1 MGMEKYVVDR
11 RIGVGSYGSAYLV
24 RLRADKQRCLVL
36 KKIRLDNVGA
46 KERRA
51 AHAEAKLLQRF
62 DHPFVLGYVDSFSHK
77 GHLCIVTDYCEAGDL
92 YCRLKSSKSYWR
104 EDAILDMFAQI
115 CLALDYVHDQ
125 KVLHRDLKTQNVFLH
140 RNGTIKLGDFGIARQ
155 MDAPMDMA
163 MTVIGTP
170 YYMSPELMEG
180 KAYGY
185 KSDVW
190 ALGCVLYELATL
202 KHAFDANDMNGLVMK
217 IVRGRVLPVPMH
229 YSPEL
234 RALICKLLSKRSA
247 DRPTVKRVLEMP
259 VLAKHVVKHRAA
271 VLARMQQVQVE
282 KGAPPAAAA
291 PAAGAASAAGGVVAK
306 GRADAR
312 ARLERDLASQ
322 REARARLEGNM
333 NRLPERNRKHAPVGG
348 SKAPAVGPTK
358 ASAAPS
364 TPANLQDAIRRKER
378 ELAAISYER
387 RHIVSSRRRIVEP
400 KAAGAVV
407 GGAKRQLSNVTNA
420 AQREARARLEGNMNR
435 LPERNRKHAPV
446 GGSKAPAV
454 GPTKA
459 SAAPSTPA
467 NLQDAIRRKERELA
481 AISYER
487 RHIVSSR
494 RRIVEPKAAGAVV
507 GGAKRQLSNVT
518 NAGRAGEAPN
528 RASSRIPPARA
539 AGDAAARAP
548 VRIIPVG
555 AAQVAAGGQRAS
567 LEDQMAAHRER
578 RRERAR
584 SSLSPQGSLHSGSDS
599 DRSIGSGS
607 GGALSDRHHGAAPAP
622 SAHSD
627 GSASGGV
634 GELTEV
640 SSAYVS
646 SGDCEAGEGGGA
658 ASHRDNLMAARRRK
672 KEAEAAAR
680 EAELLAARR
689 SYFEERRAA
698 HARNNSEHCA
708 SEGNYVA
715 HSHGM
720 RPAHAHAR
728 VHAHAQAQAQ
738 AQAHGGAQGP
748 SPGGIDRE
756 AAEIEM
762 VALQAQHAAVT
773 QRIEELPE
781 RETLKAAQVAEGDAS
796 TGGAV
801 GAAGSGDVLGSQHTP
816 PPQANVKSLERLD
829 TPAARELESE
839 FDRKPGAG
847 GGAQQRI
854 SLGDGM
860 GAQRVQAVRQ
870 VCEHHL
876 GAPLLSKL
884 MAYMRERSRLMKDG
898 EDVDD
903 AAFRGELR
911 AHLGAERMQYVSMVD
926 QLMYLQDNHS
936 HASHMHAHGG
946 HGQHVVAVA

>member
-247 DRPTVKRVLEMP
+247 DRPTVKRVLETP
-259 VLAKHVVKHRAA
+259 VLAKHVAKHRAA

-312 ARLERDLASQ
+312 VRLERDLASQ

-333 NRLPERNRKHAPVGG
+333 NRLAERNRKHAPVGG

-358 ASAAPS
+358 AAAAPS

-400 KAAGAVV
+400 KAAGA
-407 GGAKRQLSNVTNA
+407 A
-420 AQREARARLEGNMNR
+420 
-435 LPERNRKHAPV
+435 
-446 GGSKAPAV
+446 
-454 GPTKA
+454 
-459 SAAPSTPA
+459 
-467 NLQDAIRRKERELA
+467 
-481 AISYER
+481 
-487 RHIVSSR
+487 
-494 RRIVEPKAAGAVV
+494 V

-607 GGALSDRHHGAAPAP
+607 GGALSDRHHGGAPAP

-634 GELTEV
+634 GESNEV

-646 SGDCEAGEGGGA
+646 SGDGEAGEGGGA
-658 ASHRDNLMAARRRK
+658 ASHRDNVMAARRRK

-715 HSHGM
+715 HSHGL

-773 QRIEELPE
+773 QRIEELS
-781 RETLKAAQVAEGDAS
+781 ETLKAAQVAEGDAS

-884 MAYMRERSRLMKDG
+884 MAYMRERNRLMKDG

>member
-217 IVRGRVLPVPMH
+217 IVRVRVLPVPMH

-247 DRPTVKRVLEMP
+247 DRPTVKRVLETP
-259 VLAKHVVKHRAA
+259 VLAKHVAKHRAA

-333 NRLPERNRKHAPVGG
+333 NRLAERNRKHAPVGG

-358 ASAAPS
+358 AAAAPS

-400 KAAGAVV
+400 KAAGA
-407 GGAKRQLSNVTNA
+407 A
-420 AQREARARLEGNMNR
+420 
-435 LPERNRKHAPV
+435 
-446 GGSKAPAV
+446 
-454 GPTKA
+454 
-459 SAAPSTPA
+459 
-467 NLQDAIRRKERELA
+467 
-481 AISYER
+481 
-487 RHIVSSR
+487 
-494 RRIVEPKAAGAVV
+494 V

-607 GGALSDRHHGAAPAP
+607 GGALSDRHHGGAPAP

-634 GELTEV
+634 GESTEV

-646 SGDCEAGEGGGA
+646 SGDGEAGEGGGA
-658 ASHRDNLMAARRRK
+658 ASHRDNVMAARRRK

-715 HSHGM
+715 HSHAM

-738 AQAHGGAQGP
+738 AQAQGGAQGP

-773 QRIEELPE
+773 QRIEELS
-781 RETLKAAQVAEGDAS
+781 ETLKAAQVAEGDAS

-847 GGAQQRI
+847 GSAQQRL

-884 MAYMRERSRLMKDG
+884 MAYMRERNRLMKDG

>member
-247 DRPTVKRVLEMP
+247 DRPTVKRVLETP
-259 VLAKHVVKHRAA
+259 VLAKHVAKHRAA

-333 NRLPERNRKHAPVGG
+333 NRLAERNRKHAPVGG

-358 ASAAPS
+358 AAAAPS

-400 KAAGAVV
+400 KAAGA
-407 GGAKRQLSNVTNA
+407 A
-420 AQREARARLEGNMNR
+420 
-435 LPERNRKHAPV
+435 
-446 GGSKAPAV
+446 
-454 GPTKA
+454 
-459 SAAPSTPA
+459 
-467 NLQDAIRRKERELA
+467 
-481 AISYER
+481 
-487 RHIVSSR
+487 
-494 RRIVEPKAAGAVV
+494 V

-528 RASSRIPPARA
+528 RASSRTPPARA

-607 GGALSDRHHGAAPAP
+607 GGALSDRHHGGAPAP

-634 GELTEV
+634 GESNEV

-646 SGDCEAGEGGGA
+646 SGDGEAGEGGGA
-658 ASHRDNLMAARRRK
+658 ASHRDNVMAARRRK

-715 HSHGM
+715 HSHAM

-773 QRIEELPE
+773 QRIEELS
-781 RETLKAAQVAEGDAS
+781 ETLKAAQVAEGDAS

-884 MAYMRERSRLMKDG
+884 MAYMRERNRLMKDG

>member
-247 DRPTVKRVLEMP
+247 DRPTVKRVLETP
-259 VLAKHVVKHRAA
+259 VLAKHVAKHRAA
-271 VLARMQQVQVE
+271 VLARMQQVQVD

-333 NRLPERNRKHAPVGG
+333 NRLAERNRKHAPVGG

-358 ASAAPS
+358 AAAAPS

-400 KAAGAVV
+400 KAAGA
-407 GGAKRQLSNVTNA
+407 A
-420 AQREARARLEGNMNR
+420 
-435 LPERNRKHAPV
+435 
-446 GGSKAPAV
+446 
-454 GPTKA
+454 
-459 SAAPSTPA
+459 
-467 NLQDAIRRKERELA
+467 
-481 AISYER
+481 
-487 RHIVSSR
+487 
-494 RRIVEPKAAGAVV
+494 V

-607 GGALSDRHHGAAPAP
+607 GGALSDRHHGGAPAP

-634 GELTEV
+634 GESNEV

-646 SGDCEAGEGGGA
+646 SGDGEAGEGGGA
-658 ASHRDNLMAARRRK
+658 ASHRDNVMAARRRK

-773 QRIEELPE
+773 QRIEELS
-781 RETLKAAQVAEGDAS
+781 ETLKAAQVAEGDAS

-884 MAYMRERSRLMKDG
+884 MAYMRERNRLMKDG

>member
-247 DRPTVKRVLEMP
+247 DRPTVKRVLETP
-259 VLAKHVVKHRAA
+259 VLAKHVAKHRAA

-312 ARLERDLASQ
+312 VRLERDLASQ

-333 NRLPERNRKHAPVGG
+333 NRLAERNRKHAPVGG

-358 ASAAPS
+358 AAAAPS

-400 KAAGAVV
+400 KAAGA
-407 GGAKRQLSNVTNA
+407 A
-420 AQREARARLEGNMNR
+420 
-435 LPERNRKHAPV
+435 
-446 GGSKAPAV
+446 
-454 GPTKA
+454 
-459 SAAPSTPA
+459 
-467 NLQDAIRRKERELA
+467 
-481 AISYER
+481 
-487 RHIVSSR
+487 
-494 RRIVEPKAAGAVV
+494 V

-539 AGDAAARAP
+539 VGDAAARAP

-607 GGALSDRHHGAAPAP
+607 GGALSDRHHGGAPAP

-634 GELTEV
+634 GESNEV

-646 SGDCEAGEGGGA
+646 SGDGEAGEGGGA
-658 ASHRDNLMAARRRK
+658 ASHRDNVMAARRRK

-715 HSHGM
+715 HSHGL

-773 QRIEELPE
+773 QRIEELS
-781 RETLKAAQVAEGDAS
+781 ETLKAAQVAEGDAS
-796 TGGAV
+796 AGGAV

-884 MAYMRERSRLMKDG
+884 MAYMRERNRLMKDG

>member
-247 DRPTVKRVLEMP
+247 DRPTVKRVLETP
-259 VLAKHVVKHRAA
+259 VLAKHVAKHRAA
-271 VLARMQQVQVE
+271 VLARMQQVQVD

-333 NRLPERNRKHAPVGG
+333 NRLAERNRKHAPVGG

-358 ASAAPS
+358 AAAAPS

-400 KAAGAVV
+400 KAAGA
-407 GGAKRQLSNVTNA
+407 A
-420 AQREARARLEGNMNR
+420 
-435 LPERNRKHAPV
+435 
-446 GGSKAPAV
+446 
-454 GPTKA
+454 
-459 SAAPSTPA
+459 
-467 NLQDAIRRKERELA
+467 
-481 AISYER
+481 
-487 RHIVSSR
+487 
-494 RRIVEPKAAGAVV
+494 V

-607 GGALSDRHHGAAPAP
+607 GGALSDRHHGGAPAP

-634 GELTEV
+634 GESNEV

-646 SGDCEAGEGGGA
+646 SGDGEAGEGGGA
-658 ASHRDNLMAARRRK
+658 ASHRDNVMAARRRK

-715 HSHGM
+715 HSHGL

-773 QRIEELPE
+773 QRIEELS
-781 RETLKAAQVAEGDAS
+781 ETLKAAQVAEGDAS

-839 FDRKPGAG
+839 FDRKLGAG
-847 GGAQQRI
+847 GSAQQRI

-884 MAYMRERSRLMKDG
+884 MAYMRERNRLMKDG

>member
-312 ARLERDLASQ
+312 ARLERDLAS
-322 REARARLEGNM
+322 
-333 NRLPERNRKHAPVGG
+333 
-348 SKAPAVGPTK
+348 
-358 ASAAPS
+358 
-364 TPANLQDAIRRKER
+364 
-378 ELAAISYER
+378 
-387 RHIVSSRRRIVEP
+387 
-400 KAAGAVV
+400 
-407 GGAKRQLSNVTNA
+407 
-420 AQREARARLEGNMNR
+420 QREARARLEGNMNR

>member
-1 MGMEKYVVDR
+1 
-11 RIGVGSYGSAYLV
+11 
-24 RLRADKQRCLVL
+24 
-36 KKIRLDNVGA
+36 
-46 KERRA
+46 
-51 AHAEAKLLQRF
+51 
-62 DHPFVLGYVDSFSHK
+62 
-77 GHLCIVTDYCEAGDL
+77 
-92 YCRLKSSKSYWR
+92 
-104 EDAILDMFAQI
+104 
-115 CLALDYVHDQ
+115 
-125 KVLHRDLKTQNVFLH
+125 
-140 RNGTIKLGDFGIARQ
+140 
-155 MDAPMDMA
+155 
-163 MTVIGTP
+163 
-170 YYMSPELMEG
+170 
-180 KAYGY
+180 
-185 KSDVW
+185 
-190 ALGCVLYELATL
+190 
-202 KHAFDANDMNGLVMK
+202 
-217 IVRGRVLPVPMH
+217 
-229 YSPEL
+229 
-234 RALICKLLSKRSA
+234 
-247 DRPTVKRVLEMP
+247 
-259 VLAKHVVKHRAA
+259 
-271 VLARMQQVQVE
+271 
-282 KGAPPAAAA
+282 
-291 PAAGAASAAGGVVAK
+291 
-306 GRADAR
+306 
-312 ARLERDLASQ
+312 
-322 REARARLEGNM
+322 M
-333 NRLPERNRKHAPVGG
+333 NRLAERNRKHAPVGG

-358 ASAAPS
+358 AAAAPS

-400 KAAGAVV
+400 KAAGA
-407 GGAKRQLSNVTNA
+407 A
-420 AQREARARLEGNMNR
+420 
-435 LPERNRKHAPV
+435 
-446 GGSKAPAV
+446 
-454 GPTKA
+454 
-459 SAAPSTPA
+459 
-467 NLQDAIRRKERELA
+467 
-481 AISYER
+481 
-487 RHIVSSR
+487 
-494 RRIVEPKAAGAVV
+494 V

-607 GGALSDRHHGAAPAP
+607 GGALSDRHHGGAPAP

-634 GELTEV
+634 GESTEV

-646 SGDCEAGEGGGA
+646 SGDGEAGEGGGA
-658 ASHRDNLMAARRRK
+658 ASHRDNVMAARRRK

-715 HSHGM
+715 HSHAM

-773 QRIEELPE
+773 QRIEELS
-781 RETLKAAQVAEGDAS
+781 ETLKAAQVAEGDAS

-847 GGAQQRI
+847 GSAQQRI

-884 MAYMRERSRLMKDG
+884 MAYMRERNRLMKDG

>member
-24 RLRADKQRCLVL
+24 RLRADKQRRLVL

-77 GHLCIVTDYCEAGDL
+77 GHLCIVTDYCESGDL

-247 DRPTVKRVLEMP
+247 DRPTVKRVLETP
-259 VLAKHVVKHRAA
+259 VLAKHVAKHRAA

-333 NRLPERNRKHAPVGG
+333 NRLAERNRKHAPVGG

-358 ASAAPS
+358 AAAAPS

-400 KAAGAVV
+400 KAAGA
-407 GGAKRQLSNVTNA
+407 A
-420 AQREARARLEGNMNR
+420 
-435 LPERNRKHAPV
+435 
-446 GGSKAPAV
+446 
-454 GPTKA
+454 
-459 SAAPSTPA
+459 
-467 NLQDAIRRKERELA
+467 
-481 AISYER
+481 
-487 RHIVSSR
+487 
-494 RRIVEPKAAGAVV
+494 V

-539 AGDAAARAP
+539 VGDAAARAP

-607 GGALSDRHHGAAPAP
+607 GGALSDRHHGGAPAP

-634 GELTEV
+634 GESNEV

-646 SGDCEAGEGGGA
+646 SGDGEAGEGGGA
-658 ASHRDNLMAARRRK
+658 ASHRDNVMAARRRK

-715 HSHGM
+715 HSHGV

-762 VALQAQHAAVT
+762 VALQALHAAVT
-773 QRIEELPE
+773 QRIEELS
-781 RETLKAAQVAEGDAS
+781 ETLKAAQVVEGDAS
-796 TGGAV
+796 AGGAV

-884 MAYMRERSRLMKDG
+884 MAYMRERNRLMKDG

>member
-247 DRPTVKRVLEMP
+247 DRPTVKRVLETP
-259 VLAKHVVKHRAA
+259 VLAKHVAKHRAA

-291 PAAGAASAAGGVVAK
+291 PAAGAASAAGGGVAK

-312 ARLERDLASQ
+312 VRLERDLASQ

-333 NRLPERNRKHAPVGG
+333 NRLAERNRKHAPVGG

-358 ASAAPS
+358 AAAAPS

-400 KAAGAVV
+400 KAAGA
-407 GGAKRQLSNVTNA
+407 A
-420 AQREARARLEGNMNR
+420 
-435 LPERNRKHAPV
+435 
-446 GGSKAPAV
+446 
-454 GPTKA
+454 
-459 SAAPSTPA
+459 
-467 NLQDAIRRKERELA
+467 
-481 AISYER
+481 
-487 RHIVSSR
+487 
-494 RRIVEPKAAGAVV
+494 V

-539 AGDAAARAP
+539 VGDAAARAP

-607 GGALSDRHHGAAPAP
+607 GGALSDRHHGGAPAP

-646 SGDCEAGEGGGA
+646 SGDGEAGEGGGA
-658 ASHRDNLMAARRRK
+658 ASHRDNVMAARRRK

-773 QRIEELPE
+773 QRIEELS
-781 RETLKAAQVAEGDAS
+781 ETLKAAQVAEGDAS
-796 TGGAV
+796 TAGAV

-884 MAYMRERSRLMKDG
+884 MAYMRERNRLMKDG

>member
-1 MGMEKYVVDR
+1 
-11 RIGVGSYGSAYLV
+11 
-24 RLRADKQRCLVL
+24 
-36 KKIRLDNVGA
+36 
-46 KERRA
+46 
-51 AHAEAKLLQRF
+51 
-62 DHPFVLGYVDSFSHK
+62 
-77 GHLCIVTDYCEAGDL
+77 
-92 YCRLKSSKSYWR
+92 
-104 EDAILDMFAQI
+104 
-115 CLALDYVHDQ
+115 
-125 KVLHRDLKTQNVFLH
+125 
-140 RNGTIKLGDFGIARQ
+140 
-155 MDAPMDMA
+155 
-163 MTVIGTP
+163 
-170 YYMSPELMEG
+170 
-180 KAYGY
+180 
-185 KSDVW
+185 
-190 ALGCVLYELATL
+190 
-202 KHAFDANDMNGLVMK
+202 
-217 IVRGRVLPVPMH
+217 
-229 YSPEL
+229 
-234 RALICKLLSKRSA
+234 
-247 DRPTVKRVLEMP
+247 
-259 VLAKHVVKHRAA
+259 
-271 VLARMQQVQVE
+271 
-282 KGAPPAAAA
+282 
-291 PAAGAASAAGGVVAK
+291 
-306 GRADAR
+306 
-312 ARLERDLASQ
+312 
-322 REARARLEGNM
+322 
-333 NRLPERNRKHAPVGG
+333 
-348 SKAPAVGPTK
+348 
-358 ASAAPS
+358 
-364 TPANLQDAIRRKER
+364 
-378 ELAAISYER
+378 
-387 RHIVSSRRRIVEP
+387 
-400 KAAGAVV
+400 
-407 GGAKRQLSNVTNA
+407 
-420 AQREARARLEGNMNR
+420 
-435 LPERNRKHAPV
+435 
-446 GGSKAPAV
+446 
-454 GPTKA
+454 
-459 SAAPSTPA
+459 
-467 NLQDAIRRKERELA
+467 
-481 AISYER
+481 
-487 RHIVSSR
+487 
-494 RRIVEPKAAGAVV
+494 
-507 GGAKRQLSNVT
+507 
-518 NAGRAGEAPN
+518 
-528 RASSRIPPARA
+528 
-539 AGDAAARAP
+539 
-548 VRIIPVG
+548 
-555 AAQVAAGGQRAS
+555 
-567 LEDQMAAHRER
+567 MAAHRER

-607 GGALSDRHHGAAPAP
+607 GGALSDRHHGGAPAP

-634 GELTEV
+634 GESNEV

-646 SGDCEAGEGGGA
+646 SGDGEAGEGGGA
-658 ASHRDNLMAARRRK
+658 ASHRDNVMAARRRK

-715 HSHGM
+715 HSHAM

-773 QRIEELPE
+773 QRIEELS
-781 RETLKAAQVAEGDAS
+781 ETLKAAQVAEGDAS

-847 GGAQQRI
+847 GSAQQRI

-884 MAYMRERSRLMKDG
+884 MAYMRERNRLMKDG

>member
-247 DRPTVKRVLEMP
+247 DRPTVKRVLETP
-259 VLAKHVVKHRAA
+259 VLAKHVAKHRAA

-312 ARLERDLASQ
+312 VRLERDLASQ

-333 NRLPERNRKHAPVGG
+333 NRLAERNRKHAPVGG

-358 ASAAPS
+358 AAAAPS

-400 KAAGAVV
+400 KAAGA
-407 GGAKRQLSNVTNA
+407 A
-420 AQREARARLEGNMNR
+420 
-435 LPERNRKHAPV
+435 
-446 GGSKAPAV
+446 
-454 GPTKA
+454 
-459 SAAPSTPA
+459 
-467 NLQDAIRRKERELA
+467 
-481 AISYER
+481 
-487 RHIVSSR
+487 
-494 RRIVEPKAAGAVV
+494 V

-607 GGALSDRHHGAAPAP
+607 GGALSDRHHGGAPAP

-634 GELTEV
+634 GESNEV

-646 SGDCEAGEGGGA
+646 SGDGEAGEGGGA
-658 ASHRDNLMAARRRK
+658 ASHRDNVMAARRRK

-773 QRIEELPE
+773 QRIEELS
-781 RETLKAAQVAEGDAS
+781 ETLKAAQVAEGDAS

-884 MAYMRERSRLMKDG
+884 MAYMRERNRLMKDG

>member
-247 DRPTVKRVLEMP
+247 DRPTVKRVLETP
-259 VLAKHVVKHRAA
+259 VLAKHVAKHRAA

-333 NRLPERNRKHAPVGG
+333 NRLAERNRKHAPVGG

-358 ASAAPS
+358 AAAAPS

-400 KAAGAVV
+400 KAAGA
-407 GGAKRQLSNVTNA
+407 A
-420 AQREARARLEGNMNR
+420 
-435 LPERNRKHAPV
+435 
-446 GGSKAPAV
+446 
-454 GPTKA
+454 
-459 SAAPSTPA
+459 
-467 NLQDAIRRKERELA
+467 
-481 AISYER
+481 
-487 RHIVSSR
+487 
-494 RRIVEPKAAGAVV
+494 V

-607 GGALSDRHHGAAPAP
+607 GGALSDRHHGGAPAP

-634 GELTEV
+634 GESTEV

-646 SGDCEAGEGGGA
+646 SGDGEAGEGGGA
-658 ASHRDNLMAARRRK
+658 ASHRDNVMAARRRK

-715 HSHGM
+715 HSHAM

-773 QRIEELPE
+773 QRIEELS
-781 RETLKAAQVAEGDAS
+781 ETLKAAQVAEGDAS

-847 GGAQQRI
+847 GSAQQRI

-884 MAYMRERSRLMKDG
+884 MAYMRERNRLMKDG

>member
-247 DRPTVKRVLEMP
+247 DRPTVKRVLETP
-259 VLAKHVVKHRAA
+259 VLAKHVAKHRAA
-271 VLARMQQVQVE
+271 VLARMQQVQVD

-333 NRLPERNRKHAPVGG
+333 NRLAERNRKHAPVGG

-358 ASAAPS
+358 AAAAPS

-400 KAAGAVV
+400 KAAGA
-407 GGAKRQLSNVTNA
+407 A
-420 AQREARARLEGNMNR
+420 
-435 LPERNRKHAPV
+435 
-446 GGSKAPAV
+446 
-454 GPTKA
+454 
-459 SAAPSTPA
+459 
-467 NLQDAIRRKERELA
+467 
-481 AISYER
+481 
-487 RHIVSSR
+487 
-494 RRIVEPKAAGAVV
+494 V

-607 GGALSDRHHGAAPAP
+607 GGALSDRHHGGAPAP

-634 GELTEV
+634 GESNEV

-646 SGDCEAGEGGGA
+646 SGDGEAGEGGGA
-658 ASHRDNLMAARRRK
+658 ASHRDNVMAARRRK

-715 HSHGM
+715 HSHAM

-773 QRIEELPE
+773 QRIEELS
-781 RETLKAAQVAEGDAS
+781 ETLKAAQVAEGDAS

-884 MAYMRERSRLMKDG
+884 MAYMRERNRLMKDG

>member
-247 DRPTVKRVLEMP
+247 DRPTVKRVLETP
-259 VLAKHVVKHRAA
+259 VLAKHVAKHRAA

-312 ARLERDLASQ
+312 VRLERDLASQ

-333 NRLPERNRKHAPVGG
+333 NRLAERNRKHAPVGG

-358 ASAAPS
+358 AAAAPS

-400 KAAGAVV
+400 KAAGA
-407 GGAKRQLSNVTNA
+407 A
-420 AQREARARLEGNMNR
+420 
-435 LPERNRKHAPV
+435 
-446 GGSKAPAV
+446 
-454 GPTKA
+454 
-459 SAAPSTPA
+459 
-467 NLQDAIRRKERELA
+467 
-481 AISYER
+481 
-487 RHIVSSR
+487 
-494 RRIVEPKAAGAVV
+494 V

-539 AGDAAARAP
+539 VGDAAARAP
-548 VRIIPVG
+548 VGIIPVG

-607 GGALSDRHHGAAPAP
+607 GGALSDRHHGGAPAP

-634 GELTEV
+634 GESNEV

-646 SGDCEAGEGGGA
+646 SGDGEAGEGGGA
-658 ASHRDNLMAARRRK
+658 ASHRDNVMAARRRK

-773 QRIEELPE
+773 QRIEELS
-781 RETLKAAQVAEGDAS
+781 ETLKAAQVAEGDAS

-884 MAYMRERSRLMKDG
+884 MAYMRERNRLMKDG

>member
-247 DRPTVKRVLEMP
+247 DRPTVKRVLETP
-259 VLAKHVVKHRAA
+259 VLAKHVAKHRAA

-333 NRLPERNRKHAPVGG
+333 NRLAERNRKHAPVGG

-358 ASAAPS
+358 AAAAPS

-400 KAAGAVV
+400 KAAGA
-407 GGAKRQLSNVTNA
+407 A
-420 AQREARARLEGNMNR
+420 
-435 LPERNRKHAPV
+435 
-446 GGSKAPAV
+446 
-454 GPTKA
+454 
-459 SAAPSTPA
+459 
-467 NLQDAIRRKERELA
+467 
-481 AISYER
+481 
-487 RHIVSSR
+487 
-494 RRIVEPKAAGAVV
+494 V

-607 GGALSDRHHGAAPAP
+607 GGALSDRHHGGAPAP

-634 GELTEV
+634 GESNEV

-646 SGDCEAGEGGGA
+646 SGDGEAGEGGGA
-658 ASHRDNLMAARRRK
+658 ASHRDNVMAARRRK

-715 HSHGM
+715 HSHAM

-773 QRIEELPE
+773 QRIEELS
-781 RETLKAAQVAEGDAS
+781 ETLKAAQVAEGDAS

-884 MAYMRERSRLMKDG
+884 MAYMRERNRLMKDG

>member
-247 DRPTVKRVLEMP
+247 DRPTVKRVLETP
-259 VLAKHVVKHRAA
+259 VLAKHVAKHRAA

-312 ARLERDLASQ
+312 VRLERDLASQ

-333 NRLPERNRKHAPVGG
+333 NRLAERNRKHAPVGG

-358 ASAAPS
+358 AAAAPS

-400 KAAGAVV
+400 KAAGA
-407 GGAKRQLSNVTNA
+407 A
-420 AQREARARLEGNMNR
+420 
-435 LPERNRKHAPV
+435 
-446 GGSKAPAV
+446 
-454 GPTKA
+454 
-459 SAAPSTPA
+459 
-467 NLQDAIRRKERELA
+467 
-481 AISYER
+481 
-487 RHIVSSR
+487 
-494 RRIVEPKAAGAVV
+494 V

-607 GGALSDRHHGAAPAP
+607 GGALSDRHHGGAPAP

-634 GELTEV
+634 GESNEV

-646 SGDCEAGEGGGA
+646 SGDGEAGEGGGA
-658 ASHRDNLMAARRRK
+658 ASHRDNVMAARRRK

-715 HSHGM
+715 HSHAM

-773 QRIEELPE
+773 QRIEELS
-781 RETLKAAQVAEGDAS
+781 ETLKAAQVAEGDAS

-884 MAYMRERSRLMKDG
+884 MAYMRERNRLMKDG

>member
-247 DRPTVKRVLEMP
+247 DRPTVKRVLETP
-259 VLAKHVVKHRAA
+259 VLAKHVAKHRAA

-312 ARLERDLASQ
+312 VRLERDLASQ

-333 NRLPERNRKHAPVGG
+333 NRLAERNRKHAPVGG

-358 ASAAPS
+358 AAAAPS

-400 KAAGAVV
+400 KAAGA
-407 GGAKRQLSNVTNA
+407 A
-420 AQREARARLEGNMNR
+420 
-435 LPERNRKHAPV
+435 
-446 GGSKAPAV
+446 
-454 GPTKA
+454 
-459 SAAPSTPA
+459 
-467 NLQDAIRRKERELA
+467 
-481 AISYER
+481 
-487 RHIVSSR
+487 
-494 RRIVEPKAAGAVV
+494 V

-607 GGALSDRHHGAAPAP
+607 GGALSDRHHGGAPAP

-634 GELTEV
+634 GESNEV

-646 SGDCEAGEGGGA
+646 SGDGEAGEGGGA
-658 ASHRDNLMAARRRK
+658 ASHRDNVMAARRRK

-715 HSHGM
+715 HSHAM

-773 QRIEELPE
+773 QRIEELS
-781 RETLKAAQVAEGDAS
+781 ETLKAAQVAEGDAS

-839 FDRKPGAG
+839 FDRKLGAG
-847 GGAQQRI
+847 GSAQQRI

-884 MAYMRERSRLMKDG
+884 MAYMRERNRLMKDG